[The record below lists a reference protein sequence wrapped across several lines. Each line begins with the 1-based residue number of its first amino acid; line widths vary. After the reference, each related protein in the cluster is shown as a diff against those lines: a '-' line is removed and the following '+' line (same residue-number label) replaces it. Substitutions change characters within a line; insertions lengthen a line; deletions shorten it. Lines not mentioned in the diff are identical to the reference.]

1 MCVQSNIEDDL
12 YTSKNVKT
20 AQDLKGKAIAISS
33 FGATTYGEALIAI
46 KTLGLSPSDVTITQI
61 GDDSAR
67 RAALAAGAVAGSMN
81 DKSEHDAMIA
91 AGFNDL
97 LLGTQMTSGLP
108 TENLIVTKAY
118 AQKNPNTVLNMV
130 AAYTDALHVFRTNP
144 ADAIAAAVK
153 VEKTDVATATNNVTY
168 DHAGYAPW
176 DGRMTLLDYQNA
188 QALFAKT
195 EPKLAS
201 VDITQV
207 LDTQF
212 TDQLQSLGWYAFM
225 GITP

>member
-1 MCVQSNIEDDL
+1 MEIQSNIEDDL

-61 GDDSAR
+61 GDDAAR
-67 RAALAAGAVAGSMN
+67 RAALASGAVAGSMN
-81 DKSEHDAMIA
+81 DKSENPSMLK

-97 LLGTQMTSGLP
+97 LMGTQMKSGLP
-108 TENLIVTKAY
+108 TESLVVTKAY
-118 AQKNPNTVLNMV
+118 AQQHPNTVLDMI
-130 AAYTDALHVFRTNP
+130 AAYTDALNVFRTNP
-144 ADAIAAAVK
+144 QDAIAAAVK
-153 VEKTDVATATNNVTY
+153 FEKTDVATATNDVTY

-176 DGRMTLLDYQNA
+176 NGKMTLLDYQNA
-188 QALFAKT
+188 QTLFAKT
-195 EPKLAS
+195 EAKLAS
-201 VDITQV
+201 VDVTQI
-207 LDTQF
+207 LDSQF
-212 TDQLQSLGWYAFM
+212 TDQLQSLGWYTAM